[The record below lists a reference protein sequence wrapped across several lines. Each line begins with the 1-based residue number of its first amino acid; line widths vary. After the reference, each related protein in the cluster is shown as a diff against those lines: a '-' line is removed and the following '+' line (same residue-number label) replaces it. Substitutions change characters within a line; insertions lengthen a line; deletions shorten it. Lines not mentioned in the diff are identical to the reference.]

1 MRNKIRRFAI
11 LGICLISLFM
21 ARPALA
27 VPPLPSSFYG
37 TVKIDHANVP
47 DGTLVKALINGQV
60 YAQIKTLTY
69 QGDSVY
75 SLDVLGD
82 DTDTTVVDGGVDG
95 DTIVFMIGEEVAD
108 QTGIWKSGTNVNL
121 DLTASTQAPTVA
133 PIPTQVS
140 AVPGNSVPPTMG
152 GGSAS
157 AGINQR
163 FILAG
168 AVLVVLILALVL
180 WFILKRR

>member
-1 MRNKIRRFAI
+1 MRNRIGRFAVY

-60 YAQIKTLTY
+60 YAQTKTLTY

-121 DLTASTQAPTVA
+121 DLTASIQAPTVA
-133 PIPTQVS
+133 PIPTRIP
-140 AVPGNSVPPTMG
+140 AVPGNSVPTTTG
-152 GGSAS
+152 GGSS

-180 WFILKRR
+180 WFILRRR